1 MDETSISD
9 AKHINKGTWLHSN
22 GFAEDEPEGRSKL
35 RGFPR
40 CCLIACITDDAGL
53 QRHLPQVFLPRT
65 PRSGVPSAGVRQVF
79 SDAAYSIEA
88 WHGSAGWNVLLMMK
102 TWLRAI
108 EGVARH
114 HRPGCAILLVL
125 DAYSVHASLE
135 TVRLCRSLG
144 IRLLYIPAG
153 MTGLLQPLDTYVFAQ
168 LKRRMRQRML
178 AKRLESEAGGLQW
191 SDVLECATFAVR
203 EELVGKTWCTAMRR
217 AGLHGDAE
225 AVATTITGAFQ
236 DMDLSPRPPSLED
249 LGAVLGRQGSKTAQ
263 LHDALLLPL
272 TACRDRAMSSSA
284 TAPPAG
290 RPRPGSSA
298 DQHCPIGGAAA
309 SSTSPGHVPQP
320 TGNRLWLPRG
330 RRLFFPRRGNVRLNA
345 TSEPTEGRVKTRSQ
359 RRPLWPGVL
368 ETERTKSRR
377 RLL

>member
-1 MDETSISD
+1 MDETSISE
-9 AKHINKGTWLHSN
+9 AKHISKGTWLHSD

-144 IRLLYIPAG
+144 VRLLYIPAG

-225 AVATTITGAFQ
+225 AVATTTIT
-236 DMDLSPRPPSLED
+236 SINH
-249 LGAVLGRQGSKTAQ
+249 T
-263 LHDALLLPL
+263 
-272 TACRDRAMSSSA
+272 TTTSSWSGLIWA
-284 TAPPAG
+284 DPA
-290 RPRPGSSA
+290 
-298 DQHCPIGGAAA
+298 
-309 SSTSPGHVPQP
+309 
-320 TGNRLWLPRG
+320 
-330 RRLFFPRRGNVRLNA
+330 
-345 TSEPTEGRVKTRSQ
+345 
-359 RRPLWPGVL
+359 
-368 ETERTKSRR
+368 
-377 RLL
+377 